1 MTRPGG
7 CGYRRGG
14 IAVESRAQGAQPAVS
29 RDPDRARALTDDP
42 RDLGNVKPGHDTQDD
57 YLALLARQR
66 CDECER
72 CLG

>member
-1 MTRPGG
+1 M
-7 CGYRRGG
+7 
-14 IAVESRAQGAQPAVS
+14 AVEPRAQGAQPAMC
-29 RDPDRARALTDDP
+29 RDPDRARALADDL

-57 YLALLARQR
+57 YLGLLTRQR